1 MGTLLV
7 TILAAVFVAAALS
20 PWLHRR
26 LPGCCGL
33 LLSLVPLT
41 ASVGFAV
48 MLPGVAEGTPVSFR
62 QPWVPSLGIDLNFY
76 VDGLSMLF
84 LLLISVIGT
93 FVTWYAAGYLAG
105 KKDLGK
111 FYLYLFGF
119 MGSMLGVVSADH
131 LVLLFI
137 FWELTSI
144 SSYLL
149 IGFYHNESRSRAA
162 ALQALLVTGAGGLAM
177 LAGII
182 LLGRLAGTYEV
193 SALLRLDPL
202 SLVNQPGFAAILV
215 LFLLGAFT
223 KSAQFPFHF
232 WLPNA
237 MAAPAPVSAYLHS
250 ATMVKAGVFLLARLH
265 PLLSASPWWLPIVAP
280 VGAITMMTGV
290 FLALGQNDLK
300 KILAYTTVAVLGTL
314 TMLLGIG
321 TELAVKAAM
330 AYLLAHALYKAALF
344 MTSGSVDHETGS
356 RDPDVLGGLRRAM
369 PFTAA
374 AALIGA
380 FSMAGLPLLL
390 GFVSKEYFYK
400 ALLDAQGPG
409 VLWELLGVSASVAMV
424 ALAIT
429 AGIKPFWGA
438 PRPTPKPAHEAPW
451 TMWLGPLLLGVASL
465 KAGLMPGIAGMS
477 LVGPAAAA
485 VLGDAAYVAD
495 LKLWHGWTVALA
507 LSAATLVLG
516 LALYFVAPRLRA
528 ARGLYDTLGRFGPER
543 AYESLL
549 ENLLAFARW
558 QTRVLQNGYLRN
570 YILTI
575 ALFTIALIGWLLPGS
590 VVMPDWD
597 AMLKLHVLTVTVCL
611 LIMAGAIFACLTSS
625 RFNAIL
631 ALGVVG
637 LGVAMIFFMF
647 SAPDLAMTQ
656 VLVETLTLVLFVLA
670 FYRLPVFKQY
680 SKKSTRLRDALVAVV
695 FGVMMTLLVL
705 LDLAVR
711 MPQAPISRFMGETSL
726 ELANGR
732 NVVNV
737 ILVDFRALDTLGE
750 ISVLA
755 IAALGVWAMLRMR
768 PAKKAKEDHS

>member
-1 MGTLLV
+1 
-7 TILAAVFVAAALS
+7 
-20 PWLHRR
+20 
-26 LPGCCGL
+26 
-33 LLSLVPLT
+33 
-41 ASVGFAV
+41 
-48 MLPGVAEGTPVSFR
+48 
-62 QPWVPSLGIDLNFY
+62 
-76 VDGLSMLF
+76 
-84 LLLISVIGT
+84 
-93 FVTWYAAGYLAG
+93 
-105 KKDLGK
+105 
-111 FYLYLFGF
+111 
-119 MGSMLGVVSADH
+119 
-131 LVLLFI
+131 
-137 FWELTSI
+137 
-144 SSYLL
+144 
-149 IGFYHNESRSRAA
+149 
-162 ALQALLVTGAGGLAM
+162 
-177 LAGII
+177 
-182 LLGRLAGTYEV
+182 
-193 SALLRLDPL
+193 
-202 SLVNQPGFAAILV
+202 
-215 LFLLGAFT
+215 
-223 KSAQFPFHF
+223 
-232 WLPNA
+232 
-237 MAAPAPVSAYLHS
+237 
-250 ATMVKAGVFLLARLH
+250 
-265 PLLSASPWWLPIVAP
+265 
-280 VGAITMMTGV
+280 
-290 FLALGQNDLK
+290 
-300 KILAYTTVAVLGTL
+300 
-314 TMLLGIG
+314 
-321 TELAVKAAM
+321 
-330 AYLLAHALYKAALF
+330 
-344 MTSGSVDHETGS
+344 
-356 RDPDVLGGLRRAM
+356 
-369 PFTAA
+369 
-374 AALIGA
+374 
-380 FSMAGLPLLL
+380 
-390 GFVSKEYFYK
+390 
-400 ALLDAQGPG
+400 
-409 VLWELLGVSASVAMV
+409 
-424 ALAIT
+424 
-429 AGIKPFWGA
+429 
-438 PRPTPKPAHEAPW
+438 
-451 TMWLGPLLLGVASL
+451 MWLGPLLLGVASL